1 MRQIRWGSSWAAVVI
16 GMLIL
21 AGGCAPR
28 DTTGGGAGTA
38 RVPAPIAAGPQAVV
52 EEYLRAA
59 TRADGAGMYARIATS
74 ERHDESPKTLADTAR
89 DRYSTGTTWEI
100 LKTEEKGSAADVVVD
115 FKGARVDPN
124 PYRFTLTREAGEWR
138 IVQSP
143 ELHEEE
149 KSDGIKIKID

>member
-1 MRQIRWGSSWAAVVI
+1 M
-16 GMLIL
+16 IL
-21 AGGCAPR
+21 LSGGCAERGPA
-28 DTTGGGAGTA
+28 GGGSGAL
-38 RVPAPIAAGPQAVV
+38 RVPAPIASGPSVVV
-52 EEYLRAA
+52 EGYLKAA

-74 ERHDESPKTLADTAR
+74 ERDDESPKTLADTAR
-89 DRYSTGTTWEI
+89 DRYATGTTWEI

-115 FKGARVDPN
+115 FKRAKVDPN